1 MPIQLDHDPAVEDLT
16 ARTAAFV
23 RDVVIPVE
31 EEHKGVT
38 SDESVRAELQDA
50 ARKAGVFAPH
60 VSPEYGGHGL
70 DMRGRAP
77 VFEEAG
83 YSLLGP
89 LALNI
94 AAPDEGN
101 MHMLE
106 IIANDEQKKRY
117 LRPLATGE
125 VRSCFAMTEPAPGAG
140 SDPDALT
147 TRAERVPGGWRIDG
161 RKWFITGADGAAF
174 TICMARTSGAPGGS
188 GGATMFLV
196 DADNPGMKLVRHIDS
211 LDESLFGGH
220 MEMLFDGCVVPE
232 DAVLGEVDEGFR
244 YAQVRLGPARMTH
257 CMRWL
262 GIARRAQDI
271 AVTRAANREIFG
283 SRLADL
289 GMIQQMIAD
298 NEIDIAATRG
308 LVLRACWELDQGRS
322 AAQSTSIAK
331 TFSAE
336 AIWRVVDRSLQICG
350 SLGVSGDV
358 LLGRFLREVRPF
370 RIYDGSSETHRWAIA
385 RRVVRRHTTQ
395 LAP

>member
-1 MPIQLDHDPAVEDLT
+1 MSIDLAHDPLVADLA

-31 EEHKGVT
+31 DKHRGVVH
-38 SDESVRAELQDA
+38 SDAVRDELQSA
-50 ARKAGVFAPH
+50 AKEAGVFAPH
-60 VSPEYGGHGL
+60 VSAEYGGHGL
-70 DMRGRAP
+70 DMRGRAA

-106 IIANDEQKKRY
+106 IIASAEQKERY

-140 SDPDALT
+140 SDPSALT

-161 RKWFITGADGAAF
+161 HKWFITGADGAGFA
-174 TICMARTSGAPGGS
+174 ICMARTSGEPGDR

-196 DADNPGMKLVRHIDS
+196 DGNNPGMKIVRHIDT

-220 MEMLFDGCVVPE
+220 LEMLFDNCIVPE
-232 DAVLGEVDEGFR
+232 DAILGEVDEGFR

-271 AVTRAANREIFG
+271 AVARATEREMFG
-283 SRLADL
+283 SRMSDL
-289 GMIQQMIAD
+289 GMVQQMIAD
-298 NEIDIAATRG
+298 NEIDIAASRS
-308 LVLRACWELDQGRS
+308 LILQASWELDQGRS
-322 AAQSTSIAK
+322 GAQMTSIAK
-331 TFSAE
+331 TFCAE

-358 LLGRFLREVRPF
+358 LLSRFLREVRPF
-370 RIYDGSSETHRWAIA
+370 RIYDGPSETHRWAIA
-385 RRVVRRHTTQ
+385 KRVASRHLSQ
-395 LAP
+395 K